1 MPRQRMREMVG
12 SLRFRLTLWN
22 TATLLAMVL
31 FTMWAVREGLRYTLR
46 HEADEQLLEDANEA
60 RLVFESLFPK
70 NLQQIKDELNF
81 KATTHVHRGFYARL
95 YDENR
100 RLLWTSANA
109 PSEIFPERLLN
120 IRDTPVSYAQYR
132 LVNTSP
138 RRRGMPQW
146 IIRVATSFDSLENDV
161 ARLTRSMF
169 WVVGCIL
176 VISPL
181 GGYWLAGRATK
192 PLADIIQTTGRLHP
206 DKLVE
211 RLPLRG
217 TGDEL
222 DKLSRTINGFLDRIA
237 KYINDNREFT
247 ANAAHELRSPL
258 TAIQSSIEVALN
270 SDRSPEEYKDLIYVI
285 LEECSDLR
293 VLVNQLL
300 LLAESDAGLL
310 HTTGQP
316 FDLGQ
321 IVERSLDM
329 FQGVA
334 ESRGMEVT
342 FTCPEAVFVPGDA
355 VRLRQVIN
363 NLVDNALKFS
373 PDGTRVAV
381 SLTLDK
387 DPRQALFTVSDQGS
401 GIDEADKS
409 QLFERFFRGDKAR
422 RRDQQSKGTGLGL
435 SICQAIVVAHQ
446 GTISV
451 DNNPAGGCTFTVR
464 LPMA

>member
-46 HEADEQLLEDANEA
+46 HEADEQLKEDANEA
-60 RLVFESLFPK
+60 RLVFESLFPED
-70 NLQQIKDELNF
+70 LQQIKDELNF

-95 YDENR
+95 YDEKR

-109 PSEIFPERLLN
+109 PDEIFPEQLLD
-120 IRDTPVSYAQYR
+120 IRDTPVSYGQFR

-138 RRRGMPQW
+138 KRRGMPRW
-146 IIRVATSFDSLENDV
+146 IIRVATSFNSLENDV
-161 ARLTRSMF
+161 ARLTQSMF

-192 PLADIIQTTGRLHP
+192 PLADIIQTTDRLRP

-270 SDRSPEEYKDLIYVI
+270 SDRSTEEYKDLIYVI

-310 HTTGQP
+310 HTGGQP

-321 IVERSLDM
+321 VVGRSLDM

-334 ESRGMEVT
+334 ESRGMAVT
-342 FTCPEAVFVPGDA
+342 LNCPEPVFVPGDA

-373 PDGTRVAV
+373 PNGTQVAV
-381 SLTLDK
+381 SLVLDK
-387 DPRQALFTVSDQGS
+387 ESQQAVFKVSDQGS
-401 GIDEADKS
+401 GVDETDKP
-409 QLFERFFRGDKAR
+409 QLFERFYRGDKAR
-422 RRDQQSKGTGLGL
+422 RRDQQTKGTGLGL
-435 SICQAIVVAHQ
+435 SICQAIVLAHK
-446 GTISV
+446 GTISI
-451 DNNPAGGCTFTVR
+451 DNKPTGGCTFTVR
-464 LPMA
+464 LPAA